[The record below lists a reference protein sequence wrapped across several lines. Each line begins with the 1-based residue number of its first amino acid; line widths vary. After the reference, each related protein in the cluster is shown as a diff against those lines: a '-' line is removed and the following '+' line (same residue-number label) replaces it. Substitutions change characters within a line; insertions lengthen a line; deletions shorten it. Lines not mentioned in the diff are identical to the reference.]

1 MRGACCQ
8 LQGVLGGSAVAILS
22 AVKPSR
28 KEKPLRNPA
37 IPHTVEAAKTA
48 RAAILP
54 SAEED
59 DFVRMVTVDTE
70 ERVSEKAAPRE
81 KSRRGD
87 LTWLTLAGDAV
98 AGAADSVSVSP
109 ATKKW
114 CGGWAQ
120 RAAEELAKAQGG
132 RGAQRETLRKAI
144 LFSGAAYGC
153 SEVVWRAAE
162 TKAGRIG
169 GGFKSQVEARAEM
182 RKHGER
188 KMGRLR
194 RLV

>member
-1 MRGACCQ
+1 
-8 LQGVLGGSAVAILS
+8 
-22 AVKPSR
+22 VK
-28 KEKPLRNPA
+28 
-37 IPHTVEAAKTA
+37 AAKAA

-59 DFVRMVTVDTE
+59 DFVRMVTADIQ
-70 ERVSEKAAPRE
+70 ERASEKTAPRE

-98 AGAADSVSVSP
+98 AGAADSVSVSDS
-109 ATKKW
+109 TKKW

-120 RAAEELAKAQGG
+120 RAAEELSKAQGG
-132 RGAQRETLRKAI
+132 RGEQRETLRKAI

-153 SEVVWRAAE
+153 AEVVWRAAE
-162 TKAGRIG
+162 TKAGRAG
-169 GGFKSQVEARAEM
+169 AGFKNKVEAKAEM

-188 KMGRLR
+188 KMGRMR